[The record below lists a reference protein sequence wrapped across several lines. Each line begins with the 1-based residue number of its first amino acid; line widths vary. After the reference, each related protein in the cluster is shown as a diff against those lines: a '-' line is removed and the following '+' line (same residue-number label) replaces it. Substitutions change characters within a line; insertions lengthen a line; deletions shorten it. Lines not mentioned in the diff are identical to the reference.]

1 MRVVRIRRYYYN
13 WQLEIQS
20 GANKTVKRHF
30 EAINSVISNF
40 KGIGIF
46 DSDNKGRMD
55 EINDSLA
62 IVYWQSYEIENYFI
76 NPASIISYARE
87 YYLGLYGRDSL
98 FSAQVESKLILL
110 QEIIYESILLK
121 LLNNDRQALADFI
134 NLPNSIQVAQFGVLN
149 RTSKMSLMLEETLD
163 SFAFKTKSPLILR
176 KGDFYK
182 LVDYNL
188 TLPLEVNEK
197 LDLIFE
203 FLTVKP

>member
-1 MRVVRIRRYYYN
+1 M
-13 WQLEIQS
+13 
-20 GANKTVKRHF
+20 
-30 EAINSVISNF
+30 
-40 KGIGIF
+40 
-46 DSDNKGRMD
+46 
-55 EINDSLA
+55 
-62 IVYWQSYEIENYFI
+62 
-76 NPASIISYARE
+76 
-87 YYLGLYGRDSL
+87 
-98 FSAQVESKLILL
+98 
-110 QEIIYESILLK
+110 LK

-203 FLTVKP
+203 CKSTV